1 MWRKFWWRNEGE
13 VGVTGA
19 ITSAYAPDVLFAN
32 WVAPVEFTAVNALA
46 PACQA
51 PQVEET
57 PTDAGAFL
65 SRVYANQEC

>member
-1 MWRKFWWRNEGE
+1 MWRKFWRRNEDE
-13 VGVTGA
+13 VGNPGA

-32 WVAPVEFTAVNALA
+32 WVTPVELTAVNAAA

-51 PQVEET
+51 PPVEEL

>member
-1 MWRKFWWRNEGE
+1 MWRKFWWRNEAR
-13 VGVTGA
+13 VSGA

-32 WVAPVEFTAVNALA
+32 WVTPVGLTAANAVAPAYQAPPVEKL
-46 PACQA
+46 
-51 PQVEET
+51 